1 MSRGGVLR
9 GLVLSC
15 HPIPSLAVTALSAG
29 LLALAGTSPARG
41 AVAVT
46 AVLSGQLSI
55 GWSNDFLDAE
65 RDRAVQ
71 RADKPLARNTLDPR
85 VVGVAACAA
94 LLVTVVASALL
105 GWPAGAAALLIVVCG
120 WAYNLGLKATVW
132 SWVPYAIAF
141 GTLPAVA
148 TLAAR
153 DARLPPWWATAAGA
167 LLGVAAHLANVL
179 PDLGEDAATG
189 VRGLPHYLGARG
201 TAVTAAVLLLGA
213 SAVILFGPGGS
224 PGAGQ
229 WLGFLAT
236 AALAAVSTR
245 AALRNPTSRTFFL
258 AIIGIALLDLL
269 FFAFSGAKL

>member
-1 MSRGGVLR
+1 MSGTGVLR

-29 LLALAGTSPARG
+29 LVTLAGTSPARG
-41 AVAVT
+41 ALVVLAVFT
-46 AVLSGQLSI
+46 GQLSI

-71 RADKPLARNTLDPR
+71 RADKPLARNALDPR

-94 LLVTVVASALL
+94 LLATVVASALV
-105 GWPAGAAALLIVVCG
+105 GWRAGSAALLIVVCG

-132 SWVPYAIAF
+132 SWVPYAVAF

-153 DARLPPWWATAAGA
+153 DARFPPWWAMTAGA

-189 VRGLPHYLGARG
+189 VRGLPHRLGARR
-201 TAVTAAVLLLGA
+201 TALTAAALLLCA

-224 PGAGQ
+224 PGRGQ

-236 AALAAVSTR
+236 AGLAWVSART
-245 AALRNPTSRTFFL
+245 ALRNPTSRAFFL
-258 AIIGIALLDLL
+258 ATIGIAVLDLL
-269 FFAFSGAKL
+269 FFAFSGANL